1 MNTKAVR
8 MFDEISKMAKKLEH
22 ITDVD
27 ENRQLAVEIRFAAI
41 CGHQAE
47 VRRLKK
53 RRVK

>member
-1 MNTKAVR
+1 MTTKAVR
-8 MFDEISKMAKKLEH
+8 MFDEIAKMAKKLEH
-22 ITDVD
+22 ITEVD
-27 ENRQLAVEIRFAAI
+27 ENRQLAVEIRLAAT